1 MPAELGYAILSLV
14 LTILS
19 FWMPGGRVLTLPFFF
34 VFVLVLIFWSA
45 RRAADREAAAEE
57 ET

>member
-1 MPAELGYAILSLV
+1 MPVELKYSIVTLLLIV
-14 LTILS
+14 LS
-19 FWMPGGRVLTLPFFF
+19 FFVPGGRVMTLPFFF

-45 RRAADREAAAEE
+45 RRSADREAAAEE

>member
-1 MPAELGYAILSLV
+1 MPIELVYAILSLV
-14 LTILS
+14 LTLLS